1 MRLVVGLGNPGQR
14 FAGTRHNLGFL
25 CVDRMARGW
34 DIRLSERRAKV
45 VLGIGQVHGLGVVLA
60 KPRTFMNNSGEAVRY
75 LLARFG
81 ATPADLMVIYD
92 DMDLPVGRIRIRP
105 RGRGAGHNGV
115 QSVIDAVGTEE
126 FPRVRVGI
134 DKPPEG
140 VEGVDHVLRSFR
152 PEEVRLAQE
161 AVERVGEAVASVLL
175 EGLDAAMN
183 KWNREM
189 GPSSPDIA
197 L

>member
-1 MRLVVGLGNPGQR
+1 M
-14 FAGTRHNLGFL
+14 
-25 CVDRMARGW
+25 
-34 DIRLSERRAKV
+34 
-45 VLGIGQVHGLGVVLA
+45 
-60 KPRTFMNNSGEAVRY
+60 
-75 LLARFG
+75 
-81 ATPADLMVIYD
+81 
-92 DMDLPVGRIRIRP
+92 
-105 RGRGAGHNGV
+105 
-115 QSVIDAVGTEE
+115 
-126 FPRVRVGI
+126 RVGI

-140 VEGVDHVLRSFR
+140 VEGVDYVLRSFR